1 MLLFSKGSVAIMS
14 DNVKVGD
21 VVAICIDRK
30 VTLNILRE
38 SLARGERL
46 TRLDLLES
54 RQDRYKEVLKI
65 NGNPQLVDYNILNS
79 LLDDVTTGCI
89 TYVAASSADCYCRV
103 RHPMSFG
110 KSDEYEYPLSKII
123 TVNDIEEIIKGEYKK
138 EVGRVRRAIDEIIAS
153 DESNPY
159 FLRIL
164 AKMIENIPY
173 DTY

>member
-1 MLLFSKGSVAIMS
+1 MS

-54 RQDRYKEVLKI
+54 RQDKYKEVLKL

-79 LLDDVTTGCI
+79 LLDNVTIGCT
-89 TYVAASSADCYCRV
+89 TYVAASLADCYCRV
-103 RHPMSFG
+103 RHPMFLG
-110 KSDEYEYPLSKII
+110 KSDEHEYPLSKII
-123 TVNDIEEIIKGEYKK
+123 TVNDIEEIIKGEYEK
-138 EVGRVRRAIDEIIAS
+138 EVDHVHRAIDEIIAS
-153 DESNPY
+153 DEQNPY